1 MDQEAKT
8 SFSFASIAISF
19 FVLIVLPLTITG
31 VIISKGVI
39 KVGEEATQANLRI
52 LDDNQKL
59 SIAGR
64 AQNVADAVA
73 QFLTDQEKD
82 IRIASILPRNEQ
94 SYTMFLKSNTRGV
107 VQSSNVGIVKIPVP
121 VYREIAFLDKTGKEA
136 LKVTVDGVAPKDQL
150 KDMFN
155 PEGGEFGNEDY
166 FLKAK
171 QLVPGEFYMGPVIGY
186 HITKQE
192 FEAGKQFGG
201 IIRMA
206 APIFDSTGFAG
217 VVELTLNFKHL
228 MEFTDHIVPTEP
240 GMIFAKVNPDD
251 ANYTFM
257 VGRDG
262 SYLAHPAQYYI
273 PGLGPDKKPVP
284 IIDEKNYNELKKN
297 GTGAMNVLSLGFLDE
312 NLPKIHALASAG
324 KSGSF
329 TYTIDNRRIF
339 LTYAHIPYYGSV
351 YGKPEGF
358 GWVGMIVDIDK
369 YHKLSQEKV
378 KDIQQKVERWQKS
391 SIVVVFVSLILLFVI
406 ALILARGLY
415 RSIQSVQP
423 GSGVKHLED
432 DED

>member
-1 MDQEAKT
+1 MEQEAKK

-19 FVLIVLPLTITG
+19 FILIVLPLTITG

-73 QFLTDQEKD
+73 QFLTDREKD
-82 IRIASILPRNEQ
+82 IRIASILPRDGQ
-94 SYTMFLKSNTRGV
+94 SYSTFLKSNTRGV
-107 VQSSNVGIVKIPVP
+107 TRSSQVGVVKIPVL
-121 VYREIAFLDKTGKEA
+121 VYREIAFIDKTGKET
-136 LKVTVDGVAPKDQL
+136 LKVTDAGVVPNDQL
-150 KDMFN
+150 KDLSK
-155 PEGGEFGNEDY
+155 PDGGVFGGEDY

-171 QLVPGEFYMGPVIGY
+171 QLTPGEFYMGPVEGF
-186 HITKQE
+186 HVTKKE
-192 FEAGKQFGG
+192 FEAGKQFNG

-206 APIFDSTGFAG
+206 SPVFDSNGFAG
-217 VVELTLNFKHL
+217 VVELALNFVHI

-240 GMIFAKVNPDD
+240 GMVFAKVNPDD

-262 SYLAHPAQYYI
+262 SYLANPAQYLI

-284 IIDEKNYNELKKN
+284 TIDENNYNELMKE
-297 GTGAMNVLSLGFLDE
+297 GTGGMNVLSLGFQDE
-312 NLPKIHALASAG
+312 NLPKIHALASSG

-329 TYTIDNRRIF
+329 TYPVGSRRIF
-339 LTYAHIPYYGSV
+339 LAYAHIPYYGSV
-351 YGKPEGF
+351 YSKPEGF
-358 GWVGMIVDIDK
+358 GWIGMIVDIDK

-406 ALILARGLY
+406 ALVLARGLY
-415 RSIQSVQP
+415 RSIQSARREDGTTP
-423 GSGVKHLED
+423 LED